1 MYNENGNRYAKEG
14 GKMKNFVGID
24 LGTTNSAI
32 CSFDGSNVRIWK
44 SPEQNDVTPSAIYID
59 KRGNKYI
66 GKRAYDSAPQ
76 NPDNAALLFK
86 RLMGT
91 STPITMPVFN
101 LTMTPEE
108 CSAEVLKVL
117 FGYLPEETRNNPDIG
132 TVITVPAA
140 FNQMQKNATLEAA
153 RLAGIGKVALMQE
166 PVAAI
171 MSVMRTKTNDGIF
184 LVYDLG
190 GGTLDVAIAESL
202 GGRVNLLAHGGIAM
216 CGGRDFDRG
225 VFDNIIKPWL
235 MNQFALPDDFIANPS
250 YKSLI
255 RLAIWAAEKAKI
267 ELSAKE
273 ETMITLTETEVRLRD
288 LNGNEIY
295 LEIPINRAALDE
307 IMKERI
313 NDSINTVRETITRV
327 GLSPNDFERL
337 VFVGG
342 PTNYKPLRDKVSFEI
357 GIPGSINVN
366 PMTAVAEGA
375 AVFAESIDWDSRNRS
390 RKNTRGQINSGGPLQ
405 LNFNFIARTPE
416 NKAKIAVQI
425 AGDFSPKAEFQIDNT
440 DNGWTSGRLS
450 LKHGTIV
457 EVVLFNTGE
466 NNFKV
471 SVFDEFGGAIT
482 LANDKIV
489 ITKTAATIDAIPA
502 SHSVG
507 VEVLEKVGGKSTID
521 WLIRIGEFLPKKGKK
536 IYKSAEAL
544 KSGSPG
550 SLNFK
555 LWEGEIDD
563 PVTDNRSIGVFS
575 IYGTD
580 FDDGVIPAG
589 ADLICEYEIMDSGNI
604 VIEISVPQIGGAF
617 HSGRNF
623 YSRREG
629 QLDFSTDSD
638 LVKEEGEKTL
648 HRLDEISEQID
659 DPKLDYAREKLS
671 TALNLDEEEAD
682 VEKTQEAM
690 EKILETKK
698 IIAQIRKEN
707 LKQIREMELSNT
719 VNFFNEYVRQ
729 YARPTE
735 EKAFDSLIKTAQNS
749 IDRNEKDF
757 ESQLKDLRTKNFEI
771 LWRQDWFIIDRF
783 KYLISL
789 PHQFIDK
796 RLFVELSESG
806 LEYIKTDNINKLREI
821 VSELSLIQLN
831 SESVDNLLDPTNIFR
846 G

>member
-1 MYNENGNRYAKEG
+1 
-14 GKMKNFVGID
+14 MKSFVGID

-32 CSFDGSNVRIWK
+32 SSFDGTNTRIWK

-59 KRGNKYI
+59 RRGNKYI
-66 GKRAYDSAPQ
+66 GKRAYDTSPQ
-76 NPDNAALLFK
+76 SPDNAALLFK
-86 RLMGT
+86 RVMGT
-91 STPITMPVFN
+91 STPINLPALN

-108 CSAEVLKVL
+108 CSAEILKVL
-117 FGYLPEETRNNPDIG
+117 FGYLPEEMRNDLDIG

-140 FNQMQKNATLEAA
+140 FNQMQKDATMEAA

-171 MSVMRTKTNDGIF
+171 MSVMRTKKADGVF

-190 GGTLDVAIAESL
+190 GGTLDIAIADSL

-225 VFDNIIKPWL
+225 IFDNIVKPWL
-235 MNQFALPDDFIANPS
+235 INQFALPDDFVVNPS

-255 RLAIWAAEKAKI
+255 RLSTWAAEKAKI
-267 ELSAKE
+267 ELSAKA
-273 ETMITLTETEVRLRD
+273 ETMISLTETEVRLWD
-288 LNGNEIY
+288 LAGNEIY
-295 LEIPINRAALDE
+295 LEIPINRAELDE
-307 IMKERI
+307 IMEERI
-313 NDSINTVRETITRV
+313 NDSINAARETIARV
-327 GLSPNDFERL
+327 GLTPHDFERL

-342 PTNYKPLRDKVSFEI
+342 PTNYKPLRDKVSFEL
-357 GIPGSINVN
+357 GIPGNINVN

-375 AVFAESIDWDSRNRS
+375 AVFAESIDWNSQNRS
-390 RKNTRGQINSGGPLQ
+390 RKSTRGQISSGGSLQ
-405 LNFNFIARTPE
+405 LTFNYIARTPE
-416 NKAKIAVQI
+416 NKAKIAAQVI
-425 AGDFSPKAEFQIDNT
+425 GNISPKSEFQIDNT
-440 DNGWTSGRLS
+440 DNGWTSGRLP
-450 LKHGTIV
+450 LKHGVIV
-457 EVVLFNTGE
+457 EVNLSNAGE

-482 LANDKIV
+482 LANNKIV
-489 ITKTAATIDAIPA
+489 ITKTAAAIDAIPA

-507 VEVLEKVGGKSTID
+507 VEVLDKLGGRASID
-521 WLIRIGEFLPKKGKK
+521 WLIRIGESLPKKGKK
-536 IYKSAEAL
+536 VYKSGEAL

-563 PVTDNRSIGVFS
+563 PVTDNRPVGVFS

-580 FDDGVIPAG
+580 FDEGVIHAG
-589 ADLICEYEIMDSGNI
+589 ADLICEYEIIDSGNI

-629 QLDFSTDSD
+629 QFDFSADSD
-638 LVKEEGEKTL
+638 LVKGEGEKTL
-648 HRLDEISEQID
+648 NRLEEISDQID
-659 DPKLDYAREKLS
+659 NPKLEYARDKLK
-671 TALNLDEEEAD
+671 TALNLDQEETD

-690 EKILETKK
+690 EKVLEARN
-698 IIAQIRKEN
+698 IIAQVRKEN
-707 LKQIREMELSNT
+707 LKQIREIELNNT
-719 VNFFNEYVRQ
+719 VNFFNECVRQ

-735 EKAFDSLIKTAQNS
+735 GKAFDSMVETAQNS
-749 IDRNEKDF
+749 INRSESDF
-757 ESQLKDLRTKNFEI
+757 EGYLKDLRSKNFDV
-771 LWRQDWFIIDRF
+771 LWRQDWFVIDRF
-783 KYLISL
+783 KYLISS

-796 RLFVELSESG
+796 RLFAELSQSG
-806 LEYIKTDNINKLREI
+806 IEHIKKDNIDELREI
-821 VSELSLIQLN
+821 VYRLSLIQLN
-831 SESVDNLLDPTNIFR
+831 SGFEDGLLDPTNIVR

>member
-1 MYNENGNRYAKEG
+1 
-14 GKMKNFVGID
+14 MKSFVGID

-32 CSFDGSNVRIWK
+32 CSFDGSDVRIWK

-76 NPDNAALLFK
+76 NPDNATLLFK

-91 STPITMPVFN
+91 STPICMPVLN
-101 LTMTPEE
+101 LIMTPEE

-117 FGYLPEETRNNPDIG
+117 FGYLPEEMRNDIDIG

-140 FNQMQKNATLEAA
+140 FNQMQKEATMEAA

-171 MSVMRTKTNDGIF
+171 MSVMRTKTSDGVF

-190 GGTLDVAIAESL
+190 GGTLDVAVAESI

-225 VFDNIIKPWL
+225 IFDIIVKPWL
-235 MNQFALPDDFIANPS
+235 MNQFALPDGFIADPS

-255 RLAIWAAEKAKI
+255 RLSTWATEKAKI

-273 ETMITLTETEVRLRD
+273 ETIITLTETEVRLRD
-288 LNGNEIY
+288 LNDNEIY
-295 LEIPINRAALDE
+295 LEIPINRAELDE
-307 IMKERI
+307 IMEERVK
-313 NDSINTVRETITRV
+313 DSINAVRETIASV

-375 AVFAESIDWDSRNRS
+375 AVFAESINWDSQNRS
-390 RKNTRGQINSGGPLQ
+390 RKNTRGQISSGGSLK

-425 AGDFSPKAEFQIDNT
+425 VGASSQKEEFEINNADT
-440 DNGWTSGRLS
+440 GWTSGRLA

-457 EVVLFNTGE
+457 EVALFNAGE

-471 SVFDEFGGAIT
+471 SAFDEFGRTIT
-482 LANDKIV
+482 LADDKIV
-489 ITKTAATIDAIPA
+489 ITKTAATVDAIPA

-507 VEVLEKVGGKSTID
+507 VEVLEKVGGKSAID
-521 WLIRIGEFLPKKGKK
+521 WLIRVGEFLPQKGKK

-550 SLNFK
+550 SLNFR
-555 LWEGEIDD
+555 LWEGEIDN
-563 PVTDNRSIGVFS
+563 PVTDNRFIGVFS
-575 IYGTD
+575 IRGTD

-589 ADLICEYEIMDSGNI
+589 ADLLCEYEIMDSGNI
-604 VIEISVPQIGGAF
+604 VIEISVPQIGAAF
-617 HSGRNF
+617 HSNRNF

-629 QLDFSTDSD
+629 QLDFSADSD

-648 HRLDEISEQID
+648 RGLDEISDQID
-659 DPKLDYAREKLS
+659 DPRLDYAREKLDM
-671 TALNLDEEEAD
+671 ALNLDEEEAD

-690 EKILETKK
+690 EKVLEARK
-698 IIAQIRKEN
+698 IIAQIRKEK
-707 LKQIREMELSNT
+707 LKQIRQIELNHI
-719 VNFFNEYVRQ
+719 VDFNDEHVRQ
-729 YARPTE
+729 FARPTE
-735 EKAFDSLIKTAQNS
+735 EKAFDNLVKTAQSS
-749 IDRNEKDF
+749 IDRNEGDF
-757 ESQLKDLRTKNFEI
+757 ESYLKDLRTRNFEI
-771 LWRQDWFIIDRF
+771 LWRQDWFVIDQF
-783 KYLISL
+783 KSL
-789 PHQFIDK
+789 VSSPHQFIDK
-796 RLFVELSESG
+796 RLFEELSKAG
-806 LEYIKTDNINKLREI
+806 LEYIRTDNIDKLKEI
-821 VSELSLIQLN
+821 VYQLYQIQLD
-831 SESVDNLLDPTNIFR
+831 SGSVDNLLDPTNIFR

>member
-1 MYNENGNRYAKEG
+1 
-14 GKMKNFVGID
+14 MKSFVGID
-24 LGTTNSAI
+24 LGTTNSAV
-32 CSFDGSNVRIWK
+32 CTFDGSNVRIWK

-59 KRGNKYI
+59 RRGNKYI
-66 GKRAYDSAPQ
+66 GKHAYDLAPQ
-76 NPDNAALLFK
+76 SPDNAAMLFK

-91 STPITMPVFN
+91 STPINLPALN
-101 LTMTPEE
+101 LTMTPGE

-117 FGYLPEETRNNPDIG
+117 FGYLPEEMRNDPDIG

-140 FNQMQKNATLEAA
+140 FNQMQKDATMEAA
-153 RLAGIGKVALMQE
+153 RQAGIGKVALMQE

-171 MSVMRTKTNDGIF
+171 MSVMRTKTSDGIF

-190 GGTLDVAIAESL
+190 GGTLDIAIAESL
-202 GGRVNLLAHGGIAM
+202 GGRVNLLAHGGISM

-225 VFDNIIKPWL
+225 LFDNIVKPWL
-235 MNQFALPDDFIANPS
+235 MKQFALPDDFVANSS

-255 RLAIWAAEKAKI
+255 RLSTWAAEKAKI

-288 LNGNEIY
+288 LKGNEIY
-295 LEIPINRAALDE
+295 LEIPINRAELDE
-307 IMKERI
+307 IMEERI
-313 NDSINTVRETITRV
+313 NDSISTARETIARV
-327 GLSPNDFERL
+327 GLAPHDFERL

-342 PTNYKPLRDKVSFEI
+342 PTNYKPLRDKVAFEL

-375 AVFAESIDWDSRNRS
+375 AVFAESIDWDSQNRS
-390 RKNTRGQINSGGPLQ
+390 RKSTRGQISSGGSLE
-405 LNFNFIARTPE
+405 LTFNFIARTPE
-416 NKAKIAVQI
+416 NKAKIAVQVV
-425 AGDFSPKAEFQIDNT
+425 GSVSPKAEFQVDNT
-440 DNGWTSGRLS
+440 DTGWTSGRLP
-450 LKHGTIV
+450 LKHGAIV
-457 EVVLFNTGE
+457 EVILSNAGE
-466 NNFKV
+466 NNYKV

-507 VEVLEKVGGKSTID
+507 VEVLEKLGGKPAID
-521 WLIRIGEFLPKKGKK
+521 WLIKVGESLPKKGKK

-563 PVTDNRSIGVFS
+563 PVTDNRPIGVFS
-575 IYGTD
+575 IHGTD
-580 FDDGVIPAG
+580 FDEGVIPAG

-604 VIEISVPQIGGAF
+604 VVEISVPQIGGAF

-629 QLDFSTDSD
+629 QLDFSADSD

-648 HRLDEISEQID
+648 HRLDEISDQID
-659 DPKLDYAREKLS
+659 DPKLEHAREKLD
-671 TALNLDEEEAD
+671 TALNLDQGETD

-690 EKILETKK
+690 EKVLEARK

-707 LKQIREMELSNT
+707 LKQIREMELNNT
-719 VNFFNEYVRQ
+719 VNFFNECARQ

-735 EKAFDSLIKTAQNS
+735 EKAFDSLVKTAQNS
-749 IDRNEKDF
+749 IDRSESDF
-757 ESQLKDLRTKNFEI
+757 ESHLKDLRSKNLDI
-771 LWRQDWFIIDRF
+771 LWCQDWFVIDRF
-783 KYLISL
+783 KYLINS

-796 RLFVELSESG
+796 KLFAELSQAG
-806 LEYIKTDNINKLREI
+806 IEYIKADNIDKLRE
-821 VSELSLIQLN
+821 VVYRLSLIQLN
-831 SESVDNLLDPTNIFR
+831 SGSEDSLLDPTNIVR